1 MSRDTLTICGMLLT
15 GIIGLAGLLLH
26 QGGSISDL
34 RGEVS
39 LLRSD
44 MHTEIGSLRSEMHTE
59 IGSLRSEM
67 RTEIGA
73 LRSEM
78 RTEGQARSNQ
88 IKDLQQRVAHIE
100 GLLEG
105 VLPTLA
111 SSAIPPT

>member
-39 LLRSD
+39 QLRSD
-44 MHTEIGSLRSEMHTE
+44 MYAEIGT
-59 IGSLRSEM
+59 LRSEM
-67 RTEIGA
+67 RTEIR
-73 LRSEM
+73 LL
-78 RTEGQARSNQ
+78 RTEGQERSTQ
-88 IKDLQQRVAHIE
+88 IKDLQQRVARIE

-111 SSAIPPT
+111 SSATPPT

>member
-1 MSRDTLTICGMLLT
+1 MSKDTLTICGMLLT

-39 LLRSD
+39 QLRSD
-44 MHTEIGSLRSEMHTE
+44 MYAEIGT
-59 IGSLRSEM
+59 LRSEM
-67 RTEIGA
+67 RTEIR
-73 LRSEM
+73 LL
-78 RTEGQARSNQ
+78 RTEGQERSTQ
-88 IKDLQQRVAHIE
+88 IKDLQQRVARIE

-111 SSAIPPT
+111 SSATPPT

>member
-39 LLRSD
+39 QLRSD
-44 MHTEIGSLRSEMHTE
+44 MYAEIGT
-59 IGSLRSEM
+59 LRSEM
-67 RTEIGA
+67 RTEIR
-73 LRSEM
+73 LL
-78 RTEGQARSNQ
+78 RTEGQERSTQ
-88 IKDLQQRVAHIE
+88 IKNLQQRVARIE

-111 SSAIPPT
+111 GSTPPT

>member
-26 QGGSISDL
+26 QGGSISEL

-39 LLRSD
+39 QLRSD
-44 MHTEIGSLRSEMHTE
+44 MYAEIGT
-59 IGSLRSEM
+59 LRSEM
-67 RTEIGA
+67 RTEISL
-73 LRSEM
+73 LRA
-78 RTEGQARSNQ
+78 EGQERSSQ
-88 IKDLQQRVAHIE
+88 IKGLQQRVARIE

-111 SSAIPPT
+111 SSATPPR

>member
-1 MSRDTLTICGMLLT
+1 MSKDTLTICGMLLT

-39 LLRSD
+39 Q
-44 MHTEIGSLRSEMHTE
+44 LRSEMY
-59 IGSLRSEM
+59 
-67 RTEIGA
+67 TEIGA

-78 RTEGQARSNQ
+78 RAEGQERSNQ
-88 IKDLQQRVAHIE
+88 IKDLQQRVARIE

-105 VLPTLA
+105 VLPRLA
-111 SSAIPPT
+111 SNATPPT